1 MIGRILSLLLAV
13 VCVGTQA
20 AGVALFDAS
29 NPLPLESAKA
39 LSPNAA
45 QQIERAAKD
54 KYSLGV
60 LVVPLNPAALDA
72 DTIVV
77 TIDGVAYAYAG
88 SKECDGEGIC
98 VWKGSTVEGGTLT
111 LAWAAAS
118 PGTSIRGDVRE
129 KRRFFWITPLVGHLM
144 IEELDLLRRDREL
157 QNRPPSTTP
166 GNTERRNRE

>member
-1 MIGRILSLLLAV
+1 MTGRTLALFLMV
-13 VCVGTQA
+13 VCAGAQA

-29 NPLPLESAKA
+29 SPLPLESAKA

-45 QQIERAAKD
+45 QQIERAARD
-54 KYSLGV
+54 KYALGV
-60 LVVPLNPAALDA
+60 LVVPFNPAALDA

-77 TIDGVAYAYAG
+77 TIDGVAYSYAG
-88 SKECDGEGIC
+88 SKECDGDTTGTGIC

-144 IEELDLLRRDREL
+144 IEELDLPRRDRER
-157 QNRPPSTTP
+157 QNRPPSKTP
-166 GNTERRNRE
+166 ETQKD